1 MATSDYVP
9 TLAAPATPSYSFL
22 LPPAADC
29 RDTALASH
37 RASGYGTLDGVPAVP
52 SAIPITQADRDACA
66 ACAREDVETVAAVI
80 SVDLDFPSAA
90 AQVCLLCAVS
100 SDASFRS
107 AQMFDLIWFLS
118 YVRDRLP
125 RNSHCGLRFVAAVH
139 TIFTPNHFKPIL
151 CWSGRLQTF
160 VCTLEGAA
168 DVMRGVV

>member
-107 AQMFDLIWFLS
+107 ARMFP
-118 YVRDRLP
+118 LP
-125 RNSHCGLRFVAAVH
+125 VLVSSSAAGARIQSAVH
-139 TIFTPNHFKPIL
+139 TPPKFATTGCVAGNTDHGKRNHREFAVRRA
-151 CWSGRLQTF
+151 GRW
-160 VCTLEGAA
+160 C
-168 DVMRGVV
+168 